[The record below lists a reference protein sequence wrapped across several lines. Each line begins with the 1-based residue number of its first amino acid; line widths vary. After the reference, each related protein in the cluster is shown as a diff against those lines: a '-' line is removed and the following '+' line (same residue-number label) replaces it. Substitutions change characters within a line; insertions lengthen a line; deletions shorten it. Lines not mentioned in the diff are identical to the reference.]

1 MNDFLH
7 MNFVPFAKRI
17 SIVVLFLVSLSCQR
31 SDTSLRLVNN
41 EYKTSIAESREI
53 VRNFLL
59 TSFSPG
65 ISVSVSLNNEIVW
78 SEGAG
83 LASKELNAPVTRQTK
98 FKIGNTAQ
106 TFTAAVIALLQQ
118 QGKLNVDSSFYAY
131 IPNYPQKDYDF
142 TLRMLGAHSAGL
154 QPTRIESLTDFDN
167 LKSLREY
174 VKLFDYAPLVYEPDT
189 YFQVSDYA
197 PAMLGIVAEQVS
209 GKHYYHLMKEMLIDS
224 LGLTNTTADYPFIVI
239 PNRSEAY
246 TLDYLARL
254 INATELN
261 LTALSPVHGLLST
274 ADDLNH
280 FACQLLSPGFFTEES
295 INLFSNSHILSNGA
309 ETGRSFGWMVFDD
322 AKKRKIIAQ
331 LGNTIGGSSSI
342 IICPEYNLVVT
353 ACTNKNDGTSELPAY
368 AIAQVFLNHI
378 AALHAEQAEEAAAEA
393 AEQQELEELFGEED
407 DETEE

>member
-1 MNDFLH
+1 MNAFLH
-7 MNFVPFAKRI
+7 MNFVSFAKRF
-17 SIVVLFLVSLSCQR
+17 SIVVLFLVSLSCQKT
-31 SDTSLRLVNN
+31 DTSLRLVNN
-41 EYKTSIAESREI
+41 EYKTPITESRDLI
-53 VRNFLL
+53 RNFLL

-65 ISVSVSLNNEIVW
+65 ISVSVSLNNEIIW

-131 IPNYPQKDYDF
+131 IPNYPQKDFDF
-142 TLRMLGAHSAGL
+142 TLRMLGTHSAGL
-154 QPTRIESLTDFDN
+154 QPTRIESLADFDN
-167 LKSLREY
+167 LKTLREY
-174 VKLFDYAPLVYEPDT
+174 VKLFDTSPLIYEPDT

-197 PAMLGIVAEQVS
+197 PAMLGIVAEQIC
-209 GKHYYHLMKEMLIDS
+209 GKHYYQLLKEMILDS
-224 LGLTNTTADYPFIVI
+224 LNLSNTSADYPFLIV

-254 INATELN
+254 INANELN

-280 FACQLLSPGFFTEES
+280 FACQLLSPGFFNEES
-295 INLFSNSHILSNGA
+295 IGLFSNSHKLSNGV

-331 LGNTIGGSSSI
+331 IGNTIGGSSAI

-368 AIAQVFLNHI
+368 GIAQVFMNDISARL
-378 AALHAEQAEEAAAEA
+378 AEQAEETAAEA
-393 AEQQELEELFGEED
+393 AEQQELDELFGEEA